1 MVVAQTS
8 IKVRDMVMVMVIY
21 QTSMKVRGMVMV
33 HRQRSDRARFAMNT
47 FLEIIKLSV

>member
-1 MVVAQTS
+1 MVMVVMVVA
-8 IKVRDMVMVMVIY
+8 